1 MSASFEVERHYAMPV
16 VLRIA
21 VAVGKY
27 FLLPIGALIL
37 AGAIYAFV
45 DTKAWLGRSVEAEG
59 SVVEMVRVV
68 DRDTHSS
75 MFAPLVRF
83 KTADGKSIEFQSS
96 TQSNPPAYYAG
107 QTVTVLYDPGKPN
120 SAAIAGLFSIWG
132 VALILGIIGTVFTG
146 IGLALALVGRRLSRA
161 A

>member
-1 MSASFEVERHYAMPV
+1 MSVPLEVEKPSVMPAL
-16 VLRIA
+16 LRIV

-27 FLLPIGALIL
+27 FFLPIGALIL
-37 AGAIYAFV
+37 AGAIYAVV
-45 DTKAWLGRSVEAEG
+45 DTKAWLARSVEAEG

-68 DRDTHSS
+68 DRETNSS

-83 KTADGKSIEFQSS
+83 KTADGKSIDFQSS

-132 VALILGIIGTVFTG
+132 IAIILGIIGTVFTG
-146 IGLALALVGRRLSRA
+146 VGFALAIAGRRLTRPA
-161 A
+161 

>member
-1 MSASFEVERHYAMPV
+1 M
-16 VLRIA
+16 
-21 VAVGKY
+21 
-27 FLLPIGALIL
+27 L
-37 AGAIYAFV
+37 AGTVYMFV

-68 DRDTHSS
+68 DRETHGS

-83 KTADGKSIEFQSS
+83 KTPDGKSIEFQST
-96 TQSNPPAYYAG
+96 TQSNPPSYYAG

-132 VALILGIIGTVFTG
+132 ATIILGIIGSVFLL
-146 IGLALALVGRRLSRA
+146 IGLALAVTGRRVLRA